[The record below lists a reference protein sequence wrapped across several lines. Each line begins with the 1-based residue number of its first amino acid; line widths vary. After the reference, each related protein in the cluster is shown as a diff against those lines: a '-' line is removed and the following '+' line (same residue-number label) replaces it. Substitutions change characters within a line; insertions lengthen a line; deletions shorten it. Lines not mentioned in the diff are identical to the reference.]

1 MLKTGHLHEVIAMSE
16 KINVTDS
23 PTSEEL
29 DKVACD
35 VCLTEIPKSVAVSSE
50 ADEYTQYF
58 CGTECY
64 TKWRDENDTADPQ
77 ETHVAHKTR
86 E

>member
-1 MLKTGHLHEVIAMSE
+1 MLKTVHLHEVIAMSE
-16 KINVTDS
+16 KANRADS
-23 PTSEEL
+23 PPSEQPTSEEL

-64 TKWRDENDTADPQ
+64 VKWCGEKNEDDTADPQ
-77 ETHVAHKTR
+77 
-86 E
+86 

>member
-1 MLKTGHLHEVIAMSE
+1 MPE
-16 KINVTDS
+16 KKNVADS
-23 PTSEEL
+23 PLSKEPTSEGL

-35 VCLTEIPKSVAVSSE
+35 ICLTEIPKSVAVSSE

-64 TKWRDENDTADPQ
+64 TKWRDKNDTTDPQ
-77 ETHVAHKTR
+77 ETHAAHKTGQGND
-86 E
+86 

>member
-1 MLKTGHLHEVIAMSE
+1 MSE
-16 KINVTDS
+16 KTNQAHS

-29 DKVACD
+29 DKVACEI
-35 VCLTEIPKSVAVSSE
+35 CLTEIPKSVAVSSE

-64 TKWRDENDTADPQ
+64 TKWRSEQNEDDTADPQ
-77 ETHVAHKTR
+77 
-86 E
+86 

>member
-1 MLKTGHLHEVIAMSE
+1 MLKTVHLHEVIVMSE
-16 KINVTDS
+16 KTNLADN
-23 PTSEEL
+23 PTSEKL

-64 TKWRDENDTADPQ
+64 TKWRNEKSEDDTADPQ
-77 ETHVAHKTR
+77 
-86 E
+86 

>member
-1 MLKTGHLHEVIAMSE
+1 MSE
-16 KINVTDS
+16 KSRQADT

-35 VCLTEIPKSVAVSSE
+35 TCLTEIPKSVAMSSE

-64 TKWRDENDTADPQ
+64 TKWRSEDNSDNTPEPSTV
-77 ETHVAHKTR
+77 TRHK
-86 E
+86 EK